1 VSISERWD
9 CEFLSNF
16 FIGNII
22 AYLYEGIRKY
32 LWAVLIFLAI
42 AGYLLM
48 PILEINIIGRKL
60 QKAKREGGKVR
71 EMQIETERMY
81 YKEGAITKKDFRRI
95 VSKYE
100 DRLAKAKEEQ
110 AELEK
115 ALSRKIKDA
124 ARSRN

>member
-1 VSISERWD
+1 M
-9 CEFLSNF
+9 
-16 FIGNII
+16 
-22 AYLYEGIRKY
+22 
-32 LWAVLIFLAI
+32 WAVLIFLAI